1 MKILI
6 VFFGYVLMVAA
17 AILYLVLGF
26 SAVLHFTAVF
36 ASNFGF
42 IGALLGFCLCVGIW
56 ITGGV
61 FGGTIVKTLFEELIE
76 K

>member
-1 MKILI
+1 MNILI
-6 VFFGYVLMVAA
+6 LLFGSVLIVAA
-17 AILYLVLGF
+17 GILYLVLGF
-26 SAVLHFTAVF
+26 SAVLHFTVLF

-56 ITGGV
+56 ITGGA
-61 FGGTIVKTLFEELIE
+61 FLGAIVKTLFDEFIE

>member
-1 MKILI
+1 
-6 VFFGYVLMVAA
+6 MVAA
-17 AILYLVLGF
+17 GILYIMLGF

-36 ASNFGF
+36 GSNFGF

-56 ITGGV
+56 ITGGAV
-61 FGGTIVKTLFEELIE
+61 LGTIVKTLFEEYIE